1 MNGKSG
7 ESSSFT
13 ILSSELC
20 DIIKNEF
27 SRLNGKLLWFWA
39 HLLVIQIEM

>member
-20 DIIKNEF
+20 DIIK
-27 SRLNGKLLWFWA
+27 KLVFQVKW
-39 HLLVIQIEM
+39 